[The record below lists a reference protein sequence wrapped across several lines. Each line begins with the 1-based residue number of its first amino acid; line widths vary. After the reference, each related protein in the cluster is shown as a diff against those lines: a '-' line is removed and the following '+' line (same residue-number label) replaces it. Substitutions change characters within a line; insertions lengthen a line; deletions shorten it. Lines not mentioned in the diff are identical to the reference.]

1 MTADPFQATQAV
13 TDREAALQL
22 DVKVRKVFGDLAID
36 KRRLP
41 ASQLQKREFPLMSVN
56 GFWTRSYLEMA
67 RFLGSRQRKYRPGL
81 HASFL
86 DRVTRTCSRTA

>member
-1 MTADPFQATQAV
+1 MTADPFQATQAE

-41 ASQLQKREFPLMSVN
+41 ASQLQKRGIPAYVGEWLLDTIVPGDGPLS
-56 GFWTRSYLEMA
+56 GFEAEKVQAWAA
-67 RFLGSRQRKYRPGL
+67 R
-81 HASFL
+81 SFL